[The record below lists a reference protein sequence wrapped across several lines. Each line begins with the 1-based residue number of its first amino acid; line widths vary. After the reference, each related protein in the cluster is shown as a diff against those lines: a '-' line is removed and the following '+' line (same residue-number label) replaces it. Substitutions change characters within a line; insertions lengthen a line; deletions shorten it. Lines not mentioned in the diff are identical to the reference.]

1 MKKNIGVFF
10 ERFKIFKCMVNIYF
24 IIMFICYY
32 NWCFL
37 IRVVLLIRYFRKI
50 FVFKK
55 VDNNIINKYF

>member
-1 MKKNIGVFF
+1 MKKNMGVFF

-37 IRVVLLIRYFRKI
+37 IRVVLLIRYFGKI
-50 FVFKK
+50 LVFKE
-55 VDNNIINKYF
+55 NR